1 MLTAIIWFLI
11 GVLIGAVA
19 TVFVARNNRAKVEKA
34 LNAMKFAGSDE
45 YKNYMTKWSDEIK
58 KPDELK

>member
-1 MLTAIIWFLI
+1 MWYILTLLVGI
-11 GVLIGAVA
+11 VLGAVGA
-19 TVFVARNNRAKVEKA
+19 VFVARNNRAKVEKA

-45 YKNYMTKWSDEIK
+45 YKNYMTKWSDDIK

>member
-11 GVLIGAVA
+11 GVLVGAVA
-19 TVFVARNNRAKVEKA
+19 TVFVARNNRSKIDKA
-34 LNAMKFAGSDE
+34 LSGADAASEK
-45 YKNYMTKWSDEIK
+45 YKNYMTKWSDDIK